1 MTDLEIEELERKVA
15 GSNSVIVA
23 EAKSVEALPGHVG
36 EKVRN
41 FLSEMGA
48 EECSSLSPIL

>member
-23 EAKSVEALPGHVG
+23 EAKSVEALPGNVG

-41 FLSEMGA
+41 FLPEMGA

>member
-41 FLSEMGA
+41 CLPEMGA
-48 EECSSLSPIL
+48 EECSSLSPIV